1 MDTFTSIVVLVVV
14 VFAIW
19 LNQKSTETAY
29 EQRERRRRER
39 NAMAA
44 IDERNKL
51 GPVAERENK
60 RDS

>member
-39 NAMAA
+39 NAVSGRAHSSRKTPA
-44 IDERNKL
+44 
-51 GPVAERENK
+51 RE
-60 RDS
+60 